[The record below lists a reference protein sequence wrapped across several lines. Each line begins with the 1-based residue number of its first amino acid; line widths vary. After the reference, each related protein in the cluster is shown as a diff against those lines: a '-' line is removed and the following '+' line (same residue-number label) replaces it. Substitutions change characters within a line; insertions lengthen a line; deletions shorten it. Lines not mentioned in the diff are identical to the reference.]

1 MTVLATPAPRR
12 VAPARI
18 AQVLLWL
25 SALAAA
31 LAAAGGVGEV
41 VASAAA
47 SRFVELW
54 RVVGFATFA
63 VIFAV
68 LAASGRRVPAGIWI
82 AVIANKVVLTAFGLA
97 WSASA
102 DGAAA
107 AMWWD
112 GALSL
117 ALIAAFLL
125 TRARR

>member
-1 MTVLATPAPRR
+1 MTALATPAPRR
-12 VAPARI
+12 VAPARV

-41 VASAAA
+41 LASAPAG
-47 SRFVELW
+47 RFVELW

-63 VIFAV
+63 VIFGV
-68 LAASGRRVPAGIWI
+68 LAAHGRRVPAGIWI
-82 AVIANKVVLTAFGLA
+82 AVIANKLVLTGFGLA
-97 WSASA
+97 WSTSA

-107 AMWWD
+107 AVWWD

-117 ALIAAFLL
+117 VLIAAFLL
-125 TRARR
+125 TRTRR